1 MRLFL
6 LLCVAALCSACETM
20 KTPIAPSKGPWKL
33 TGSIA
38 SMAGARLGPPVVGAE
53 LTVTSGV
60 NSNARVMTD
69 HSGHFAFDAL
79 ETDKFTVAINAPGF
93 VGLTPFVNL
102 FGDTDVTFVL
112 KPR

>member
-6 LLCVAALCSACETM
+6 LLSVAVLCSACETM
-20 KTPIAPSKGPWKL
+20 KSPTAASKGPWKF

-38 SMAGARLGPPVVGAE
+38 SLVGARLGPPIAGAE
-53 LTVTSGV
+53 LTVTTGV
-60 NSNARVMTD
+60 NSNARVTTD
-69 HSGHFAFDAL
+69 HGGHFAFSAL
-79 ETDKFTVAINAPGF
+79 ETDKFTVTINAPGY
-93 VGLTPFVNL
+93 VGLTPVVNL